1 MKNTIY
7 GVVGKGKL
15 GSLLLGRSGFVYLPG
30 DITSLDQ
37 VKLMRSNFP
46 NVDVVV
52 NCAALSSIDTCEADP
67 HLASEV
73 NVRGTM
79 NLVEVFGSR
88 VLSIS
93 SDQVFGGGWVLPKEN
108 SNYSPIN
115 VYGMTKAVAEQ
126 ITNGAGAK
134 TIRLSRTVDLR
145 DSDMGIIY
153 DKLREHR
160 DIAVPTF
167 FYRNYLTRSQA
178 VDGIEYAAKHF
189 NTLPSVVN
197 YGGLDNV
204 SMYELVRR
212 VFQKYL
218 PLHSLHKQTKYDSNL
233 SPRPKRGGFNV
244 SLAKKLGFPM
254 YNLDDVV
261 GGL

>member
-7 GVVGKGKL
+7 GCVGKGKL
-15 GSLLLGRSGFVYLPG
+15 GSLLLERSGFVYLPG

-37 VKLMRSNFP
+37 VKQMRNNFP

-52 NCAALSSIDTCEADP
+52 NCAAISSIDACEADS
-67 HLASEV
+67 HLAMEV

-79 NLVEVFGSR
+79 NLLEVFGSR
-88 VLSIS
+88 VLTLY
-93 SDQVFGGGWVLPKEN
+93 SDQVFGGRWFLPKEDTQPT
-108 SNYSPIN
+108 PIN
-115 VYGMTKAVAEQ
+115 IYGMTKIAAE
-126 ITNGAGAK
+126 TRSLGAGAK
-134 TIRLSRTVDLR
+134 VLRLSRTVDLR
-145 DSDMGIIY
+145 DPDMGTIA
-153 DKLREHR
+153 DLLREHR
-160 DIAVPTF
+160 EIAVPTF

-189 NTLPSVVN
+189 NELPSVVN

-212 VFQKYL
+212 VFHKYL
-218 PLHSLHKQTKYDSNL
+218 PLHSLRRQTKYDDNL

-261 GGL
+261 NGL